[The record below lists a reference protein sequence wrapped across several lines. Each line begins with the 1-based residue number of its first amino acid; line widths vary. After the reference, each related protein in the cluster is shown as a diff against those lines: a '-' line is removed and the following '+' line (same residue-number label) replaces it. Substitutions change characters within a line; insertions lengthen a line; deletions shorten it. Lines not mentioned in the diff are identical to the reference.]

1 MEDWQLARKGRRPD
15 TLAASRPTTSTSRQI
30 LGRKFMQTLND
41 QVHRE
46 LSTLAQQRGITVQGL
61 IRAVIVPEW
70 VNSREN
76 KTSIFSN
83 PHPVA
88 VENLP
93 EQTTRTVQVEH
104 ANTRAQPLGR
114 R

>member
-30 LGRKFMQTLND
+30 RGRKFMQTLD
-41 QVHRE
+41 DRVHRE

-61 IRAVIVPEW
+61 IRAVVVPEW

-76 KTSIFSN
+76 KASIFSN
-83 PHPVA
+83 PHSVA
-88 VENLP
+88 VENLR
-93 EQTTRTVQVEH
+93 EERIRSVQ
-104 ANTRAQPLGR
+104 L
-114 R
+114 